1 MSRKYTNLLKQ
12 EEKMKNNE
20 NDFGFFKADEV
31 ITWEEPRFDQKM
43 PGKGEKT
50 AKVDCLSGLPNEVLL
65 P

>member
-1 MSRKYTNLLKQ
+1 
-12 EEKMKNNE
+12 MKNNE

-31 ITWEEPRFDQKM
+31 ITWEELRFDQKM

-50 AKVDCLSGLPNEVLL
+50 VKTDCLSGLPNEVLL

>member
-1 MSRKYTNLLKQ
+1 
-12 EEKMKNNE
+12 MKNNE

-31 ITWEEPRFDQKM
+31 ITWEEPRFDQRM

-50 AKVDCLSGLPNEVLL
+50 AKVDCLSGHPNEVLL